1 MLNQDNTKNEVV
13 KALIYLWGPLPVNQ
27 QKTFLDNMHIR
38 KFAKGQIIYRDIDEP
53 NRMKLL
59 IYGKVKVFKMGI
71 GGRNQIIRVVKP
83 MQFFGFR
90 AYFAEEPYMTSAMA
104 LEDSTI
110 AYVDMEVIVRL
121 MKDNF
126 NINLFFLKNLS
137 KELGHIADRIV
148 NLTQK
153 HIRARLA
160 EALLLLKDNYLSR
173 EDLASLSNMTT
184 SNAIRTLSAFA
195 NEKLI
200 AIDGRKIKLLNTE
213 ELKKINK
220 MG

>member
-13 KALIYLWGPLPVNQ
+13 KALIYLWGPLPVSQ

-38 KFAKGQIIYRDIDEP
+38 KFAKGQIIYKDIDEP

-110 AYVDMEVIVRL
+110 AYCRHGGHCQTDERQ
-121 MKDNF
+121 
-126 NINLFFLKNLS
+126 FLS
-137 KELGHIADRIV
+137 
-148 NLTQK
+148 Q
-153 HIRARLA
+153 
-160 EALLLLKDNYLSR
+160 
-173 EDLASLSNMTT
+173 
-184 SNAIRTLSAFA
+184 
-195 NEKLI
+195 KLI
-200 AIDGRKIKLLNTE
+200 KRIGTYRRSYR
-213 ELKKINK
+213 
-220 MG
+220 